1 MRLRLGNV
9 YSVFGMTLVVCCW
22 WLGSLVSL
30 WCLLHGYP
38 TLKCSTLDVVRV
50 AFTHSNGTAYSRILY
65 VRAKRR
71 NIRCWLF
78 GSGLY
83 ARVFILTCSLSISLC
98 LSLSLAHSHLP
109 FACAVLC
116 AETAQNDGWPFCTHG
131 VSFRCAV
138 GTLGMFHLGFVLSTF
153 SYNRPIHSAP
163 CTIHVHFSFRLG
175 YTV

>member
-83 ARVFILTCSLSISLC
+83 ARVFILTCSLSIYLC
-98 LSLSLAHSHLP
+98 LSFSSAQP
-109 FACAVLC
+109 FAIRLRCAMCRNSTKWWLAVLYTRRFISMC
-116 AETAQNDGWPFCTHG
+116 RRYVGY
-131 VSFRCAV
+131 VSF
-138 GTLGMFHLGFVLSTF
+138 GF
-153 SYNRPIHSAP
+153 R
-163 CTIHVHFSFRLG
+163 SFDIFI
-175 YTV
+175 